1 MYHRS
6 LHLKKNDAVSGI
18 LLYTKQSGVT
28 SFASLGAVKQ
38 ALHTGKVGHTGTL
51 DSFAEGLLVVL
62 VGRLTRLVPYIT
74 AADKIYQA
82 VVCFGT
88 ETDTLEISGTVTAS
102 APVPDRERLDQIL
115 PRFRGPINQTP
126 PAFSAVHVNGKRASD
141 IARSGDTV
149 ELPVRTVTIRRLEM
163 TAYEAPYGL
172 FEIECSKGTYIR
184 SLARDIAVAVGS
196 CAHVVALR
204 RTGVGAFRLENAVF
218 SDYLEPFTLNSRGQI
233 QSQSASVCSIDKNP
247 DLIAGAVK
255 PFLPGSAVECGLF
268 PAVLLQE
275 YAGSFYA
282 GRPLRREWFI
292 CEYDNIPGKNTLIHD
307 GDYAVFSAGIFAG
320 VINLCK
326 GQLRYR
332 FVVPR
337 ER

>member
-102 APVPDRERLDQIL
+102 APVPDRTHLEKVLSC
-115 PRFRGPINQTP
+115 FRGRITQTP

-141 IARSGDTV
+141 IVRSGDTV
-149 ELPVRTVTIRRLEM
+149 ELPARTVTIRRLEM

-184 SLARDIAVAVGS
+184 SLARDIAAAAGS

-218 SDYLEPFTLNSRGQI
+218 SDYLEPFTLNSRGRI
-233 QSQSASVCSIDKNP
+233 QSVSVRSAAGNP

-268 PAVLLQE
+268 PAVLLQK

-320 VINLCK
+320 VINFCK